1 MTSTHTDCS
10 LPMHTLA
17 ASSASAANRKAS
29 APLSGTEQKLK
40 LSACRGGEGEAR
52 LCQWYQMA
60 ARSDGGSM
68 LLLLIMHTRQDLG
81 SEEQR
86 RRTATTTSNEPH
98 VQRFRHAP

>member
-40 LSACRGGEGEAR
+40 LSAAGVGRWAGRRGDARNETLVHEMRGGVEGK
-52 LCQWYQMA
+52 Y
-60 ARSDGGSM
+60 
-68 LLLLIMHTRQDLG
+68 
-81 SEEQR
+81 
-86 RRTATTTSNEPH
+86 
-98 VQRFRHAP
+98 